1 MVAPDG
7 SSVYYI
13 INQSTYLTRVAQSPH
28 PVQVVAG
35 QTYTYSAYLKLVYE
49 SGSTAST
56 ICIDGTLFG
65 GASDIC
71 VWFNIATGTFI
82 SMDTGIADYSIAAD
96 QGQPGWF
103 RVSATVTATASGSA
117 NAYIGCPW
125 GAACAAWGAQF
136 VTGPYQGQYIPTTTA
151 PANDVNQILPNQ
163 DSLSTPATW
172 TGLPP
177 GTSAVI
183 GRGGAASPSAWSVP
197 STYQGIA
204 TVITLNSN
212 QVWLSSAGCNTLY
225 SYVQKAFHK
234 YRYNYNTYI
243 LSLSPY
249 AWLFVKGGLNINS
262 GNLVTGIPNPPTLT
276 VPALSQGV
284 FDAGDYWV
292 FWVTAYISSVS
303 ESLTPLEQ
311 LISANL

>member
-1 MVAPDG
+1 MRAVRTLDRHVRGRRLPARLRRRCGWRNGLHRIWRRMPETNHRRKEGRRKGAAPDRIHEIV
-7 SSVYYI
+7 SLRY
-13 INQSTYLTRVAQSPH
+13 SP
-28 PVQVVAG
+28 
-35 QTYTYSAYLKLVYE
+35 Y
-49 SGSTAST
+49 
-56 ICIDGTLFG
+56 
-65 GASDIC
+65 
-71 VWFNIATGTFI
+71 
-82 SMDTGIADYSIAAD
+82 AD
-96 QGQPGWF
+96 
-103 RVSATVTATASGSA
+103 
-117 NAYIGCPW
+117 
-125 GAACAAWGAQF
+125 
-136 VTGPYQGQYIPTTTA
+136 
-151 PANDVNQILPNQ
+151 
-163 DSLSTPATW
+163 
-172 TGLPP
+172 
-177 GTSAVI
+177 
-183 GRGGAASPSAWSVP
+183 

-262 GNLVTGIPNPPTLT
+262 GNLVTGIPNSPTLT